1 MEKAALGNYKV
12 KRGFGLP
19 LTILPF
25 SPGIVAIDGDWT
37 VDDTVWFT
45 RRVVNNAFVS
55 VVKDVSYDKIDDSL
69 RIGVSLI
76 DTNDPAKDVF
86 IEKELVDSE
95 RAAYLCI

>member
-1 MEKAALGNYKV
+1 MTCVYS
-12 KRGFGLP
+12 
-19 LTILPF
+19 F
-25 SPGIVAIDGDWT
+25 SGIVAIDGDWT
-37 VDDTVWFT
+37 VDDTVWFA

-55 VVKDVSYDKIDDSL
+55 VVKDISYDKLDESL

>member
-1 MEKAALGNYKV
+1 M
-12 KRGFGLP
+12 
-19 LTILPF
+19 
-25 SPGIVAIDGDWT
+25 
-37 VDDTVWFT
+37 
-45 RRVVNNAFVS
+45 S